1 MRAEIE
7 SILRN
12 KEINFFDLDIC
23 SRLLLVT
30 DGTVTELLEA
40 LVREPVILG
49 YRHQSVINENSL
61 TDSTFLNRTI
71 TLQGELSGTHWI
83 YARSRIFLDQLSSR
97 AQSML
102 IDDSMPIGTILK
114 KESCD
119 NHRQII
125 DCGFETDIYAA
136 EQLGLAPDSRFLF
149 REYEVISESRTLMTI
164 NEWFPME
171 RISNSIILSNHL
183 APQEPS
189 EQI

>member
-23 SRLLLVT
+23 ARILLVT

-49 YRHQSVINENSL
+49 YRHQSVENQGKL
-61 TDSTFLNRTI
+61 TKSPCLHRTI

-83 YARSRIFLDQLSSR
+83 YAKSRIFLDQLSQR

-102 IDDSMPIGTILK
+102 IEKSIPIGTILNT
-114 KESCD
+114 ESAD

-125 DCGFETDIYAA
+125 DCGFETDIHAA
-136 EQLGLAPDSRFLF
+136 KLLGITSNNPFIF
-149 REYEVISESRTLMTI
+149 REYEIVFESRVLMAI
-164 NEWFPME
+164 KEWFPME
-171 RISNSIILSNHL
+171 RISNSVNLSNRF
-183 APQEPS
+183 PF
-189 EQI
+189 